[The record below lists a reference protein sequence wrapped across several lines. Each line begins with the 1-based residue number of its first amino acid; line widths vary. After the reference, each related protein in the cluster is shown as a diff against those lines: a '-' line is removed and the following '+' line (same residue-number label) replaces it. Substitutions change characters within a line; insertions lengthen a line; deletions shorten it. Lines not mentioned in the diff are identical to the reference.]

1 MKIGIVLS
9 GGGIRGVAHLGVLQA
24 LTEAGIKFD
33 MISGTSAGSIVG
45 ALFAQGIQPSEI
57 LNIFMKT
64 HLYKYIR
71 PAFGAKGLMSL
82 DNIRTLLLE
91 FIPHDSF
98 EGLKIRT
105 VITATNFNECKLA
118 YFSSG
123 ELINPILASSAIPV
137 FFKPIH
143 IRGKIYIDGGILNN
157 FPVEPLKSKCDF
169 IIGSSCNH
177 LPEVD
182 TIESYR
188 RLIERSIIMSINS
201 DMAVKAE
208 LCDVIIEPKGM
219 GAKSVFDIRK
229 TVQIYWLAYE
239 ATLRKLKTDSKLQSI
254 IPKKKDP

>member
-45 ALFAQGIQPSEI
+45 ALFAQGIQPAEI
-57 LNIFMKT
+57 LKIFMET

-82 DNIRTLLLE
+82 DKIRTLLLE

-143 IRGKIYIDGGILNN
+143 MGGKIYIDGGILNN
-157 FPVEPLKSKCDF
+157 FPVEPLKSECDF

-177 LPEVD
+177 LPEAD

-188 RLIERSIIMSINS
+188 RLVERSIIMSINS
-201 DMAVKAE
+201 DMSVKAE
-208 LCDVIIEPKGM
+208 FCDVIIEPRGM
-219 GAKSVFDIRK
+219 GATSVFDVRK
-229 TVQIYWLAYE
+229 TEEIYWLAYE
-239 ATLRKLKTDSKLQSI
+239 ATLRKLKTDIKLRSI
-254 IPKKKDP
+254 IPGK